1 MPRSKPNL
9 GKEILT
15 LFGFYGVEWWLVIN
29 QEIPPLPE
37 KDQYLFH
44 SKN

>member
-1 MPRSKPNL
+1 MQRSKPNL

-15 LFGFYGVEWWLVIN
+15 LIGFCGVEWWLAIN
-29 QEIPPLPE
+29 QGIQPIPE

-44 SKN
+44 